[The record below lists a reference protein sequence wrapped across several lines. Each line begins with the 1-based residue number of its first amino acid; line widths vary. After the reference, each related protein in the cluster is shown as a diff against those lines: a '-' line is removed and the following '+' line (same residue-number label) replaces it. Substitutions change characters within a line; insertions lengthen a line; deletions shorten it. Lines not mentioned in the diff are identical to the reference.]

1 MEHKQISTVSRQLKR
16 TLGERT
22 LNDLGRATR
31 FCRRER
37 EITPFRLAVS
47 LIESFGGHSA
57 GCIADIQRAFNALC
71 STTVRYKPFHNQ

>member
-1 MEHKQISTVSRQLKR
+1 MKHSEISTVSRQLKR

-37 EITPFRLAVS
+37 EVTPFRL
-47 LIESFGGHSA
+47 GGKPNRKLR
-57 GCIADIQRAFNALC
+57 RAL
-71 STTVRYKPFHNQ
+71 SELYR

>member
-1 MEHKQISTVSRQLKR
+1 MEHQEISTESRQLKR

-37 EITPFRLAVS
+37 EITPFRKLS
-47 LIESFGGHSA
+47 
-57 GCIADIQRAFNALC
+57 
-71 STTVRYKPFHNQ
+71 P

>member
-31 FCRRER
+31 FCRFELRDYAV
-37 EITPFRLAVS
+37 PFSGEPSNLLS
-47 LIESFGGHSA
+47 LG
-57 GCIADIQRAFNALC
+57 ALG
-71 STTVRYKPFHNQ
+71 VQVQHLP